1 MKNLNKIL
9 IGLGLCLTACQQP
22 ALQYA
27 TNMYAKGT
35 LKNYTTPETLPS
47 CPGCHVKNFDRVTLV
62 VDEVLSRSSTTRL
75 VEACNVSVKD
85 SLGLANITTYRSIP
99 TTGII
104 SCADVFEKEKL
115 YLEAMGFS
123 E

>member
-1 MKNLNKIL
+1 MPATSTSIRNKHV
-9 IGLGLCLTACQQP
+9 CER
-22 ALQYA
+22 
-27 TNMYAKGT
+27 N
-35 LKNYTTPETLPS
+35 
-47 CPGCHVKNFDRVTLV
+47 VKNFDRVTLV

-99 TTGII
+99 TTGVI